1 MHIPI
6 LIFKPCWE
14 YYNRMKTLK
23 KKKDCHPYVCY
34 KYWKLFILAKGQ
46 HHRFTKIYQVSKITL
61 YSPKQHCLIIIT
73 KPQLHWSICFWNKTW
88 VSVSGYVP
96 LSIPMTPQ
104 RDLKTEVRLLSHL
117 CSAWTAEFFTAAL
130 RRARSKTN
138 FFPIQAVST
147 STAHGWW
154 RSQVVFSTTTH
165 NKKLLAFTQQ

>member
-46 HHRFTKIYQVSKITL
+46 HHRFMKIYQVSKITL

-73 KPQLHWSICFWNKTW
+73 KPQLH
-88 VSVSGYVP
+88 
-96 LSIPMTPQ
+96 
-104 RDLKTEVRLLSHL
+104 
-117 CSAWTAEFFTAAL
+117 
-130 RRARSKTN
+130 
-138 FFPIQAVST
+138 
-147 STAHGWW
+147 
-154 RSQVVFSTTTH
+154 
-165 NKKLLAFTQQ
+165 